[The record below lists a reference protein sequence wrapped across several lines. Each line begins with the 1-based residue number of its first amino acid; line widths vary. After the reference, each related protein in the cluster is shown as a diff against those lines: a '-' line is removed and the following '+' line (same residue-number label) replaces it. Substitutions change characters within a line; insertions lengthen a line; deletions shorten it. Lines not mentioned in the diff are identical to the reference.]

1 MTRPLDPSL
10 LDEISRASDEVWTR
24 LRIRRGGAFHSFV
37 PSDLHAAHDALL
49 EQRRHAESCVELG
62 SGAGAVT
69 IVADLLGYDA
79 VGIEIEPWLIESAEF
94 LADRFGSEAR
104 FVEGSFLPRGFRAD
118 RWIDGEFHVTYDD
131 ADSAWDGL
139 DVDFD
144 DFDVIYAFPWPEEG
158 ELFDALVREHG
169 RRDAVF
175 LAYCAGD
182 GVSARRV
189 AALEE

>member
-1 MTRPLDPSL
+1 M
-10 LDEISRASDEVWTR
+10 
-24 LRIRRGGAFHSFV
+24 
-37 PSDLHAAHDALL
+37 
-49 EQRRHAESCVELG
+49 
-62 SGAGAVT
+62 
-69 IVADLLGYDA
+69 
-79 VGIEIEPWLIESAEF
+79 
-94 LADRFGSEAR
+94 
-104 FVEGSFLPRGFRAD
+104 
-118 RWIDGEFHVTYDD
+118 TYDD